1 METLSS
7 FGNSQTVAQQSQPN
21 LHICEEGG
29 RVGPVGLDILHGIPL
44 VDRRLVRVDVALIVT
59 DPREEEAPWIVVVAP
74 CHFTSLMQTLQSRPS
89 KGTTLVGLSFPPQA
103 GIKH

>member
-1 METLSS
+1 M
-7 FGNSQTVAQQSQPN
+7 G
-21 LHICEEGG
+21 LH
-29 RVGPVGLDILHGIPL
+29 VLHGIPL

-59 DPREEEAPWIVVVAP
+59 DPREEQTPWIVIVAS

-89 KGTTLVGLSFPPQA
+89 KGITLGGLSFLPLA